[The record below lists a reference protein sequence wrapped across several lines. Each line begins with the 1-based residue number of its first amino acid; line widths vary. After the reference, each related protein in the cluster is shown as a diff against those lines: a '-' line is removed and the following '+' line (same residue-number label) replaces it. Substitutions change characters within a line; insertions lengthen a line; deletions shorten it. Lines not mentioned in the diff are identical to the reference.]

1 MKTSDII
8 ASGYLSFESLVKV
21 IKKPIDFEDIKDHQY
36 KGVLEGRYE
45 AFIIAGSQLNQIKDL
60 EEQADIFD
68 KEQFNSNIKK
78 LIDSTDDI
86 LKEINNILKKDIEVD
101 EIDEEKFKAV
111 VQSKKVAFNFLVEIK
126 GKKNDMEY
134 MLENSKDTSLKVTR
148 NFATARV
155 KNS

>member
-86 LKEINNILKKDIEVD
+86 LKEINNILKKDIEVN

-111 VQSKKVAFNFLVEIK
+111 VQAKKVAFNFLVEIK

>member
-68 KEQFNSNIKK
+68 KEQFNRNIKK

>member
-68 KEQFNSNIKK
+68 KEQFNRNIKK

-86 LKEINNILKKDIEVD
+86 LKEINNILKKDIEVN